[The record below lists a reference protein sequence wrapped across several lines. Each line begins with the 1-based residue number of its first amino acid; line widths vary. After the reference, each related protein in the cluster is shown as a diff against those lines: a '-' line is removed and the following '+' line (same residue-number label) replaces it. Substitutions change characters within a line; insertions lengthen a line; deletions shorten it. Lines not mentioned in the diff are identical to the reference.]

1 MTGLTT
7 GGLSCLAVQGGML
20 ASSIAGGADA
30 EGVGEGKDVAG
41 KTGQAAPIL
50 LFLGAKLVAY
60 TVLGALLGWLGSL
73 LQLTPLMRAA
83 LQIGIGIFMMGTALR
98 LLNAHPIFR
107 YFVIAPPKWV
117 NRYIRS
123 KKRQASGEWLQPVFL
138 GALTVLIPC
147 GVTQAMMALAV
158 ASGNPWAGALIML
171 AFILGTSP
179 VFFTLAYLAVK
190 VGSRWQNVFW
200 KFTGAVVLALG
211 LLAIY
216 GGLVLFG
223 VPLTLP
229 ARPQTDALQTRAT
242 PIVSVSPEVSP
253 AGSNIEN
260 KLEMR
265 ITDQAYTPAVMRAK
279 SGLPINL
286 VVSTKNV
293 HGCASSLVIPTL
305 NMQRLLGPTDMQSI
319 FIPPQSA
326 GSVVK
331 LTCVMGMYNAQIDV
345 E

>member
-1 MTGLTT
+1 
-7 GGLSCLAVQGGML
+7 
-20 ASSIAGGADA
+20 
-30 EGVGEGKDVAG
+30 
-41 KTGQAAPIL
+41 
-50 LFLGAKLVAY
+50 
-60 TVLGALLGWLGSL
+60 
-73 LQLTPLMRAA
+73 
-83 LQIGIGIFMMGTALR
+83 
-98 LLNAHPIFR
+98 
-107 YFVIAPPKWV
+107 
-117 NRYIRS
+117 
-123 KKRQASGEWLQPVFL
+123 
-138 GALTVLIPC
+138 
-147 GVTQAMMALAV
+147 
-158 ASGNPWAGALIML
+158 
-171 AFILGTSP
+171 
-179 VFFTLAYLAVK
+179 
-190 VGSRWQNVFW
+190 
-200 KFTGAVVLALG
+200 VLALG